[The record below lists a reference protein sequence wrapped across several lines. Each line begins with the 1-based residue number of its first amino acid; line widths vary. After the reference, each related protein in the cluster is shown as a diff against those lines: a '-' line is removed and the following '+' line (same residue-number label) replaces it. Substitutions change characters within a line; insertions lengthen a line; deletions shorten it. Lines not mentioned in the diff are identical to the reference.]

1 MKRVSIKDVAL
12 KAGVSTALVSYVL
25 NGRHTDRISKL
36 TAEKIKNAAKELNY
50 RPNSIARS
58 LKAKKTHT
66 IALLVA
72 DIANPFASQIA
83 RIIEDEISNKGYVIL
98 IGSSDEN
105 AEKLQQLI
113 DIFLTRQVDGFI
125 ILPVEGSEKYILDL
139 AKTNAP
145 IVLIDRYFTNNM
157 EIPVITTNNYGASY
171 QATEHLIKKGKKNI
185 GILSFQTELIHIN
198 ERVNGYKRAVLDRGL
213 TIKSENIKY
222 INEAKI
228 DIEVSHAIDE
238 LLSKEEPID
247 ALFFA
252 TNKLALAG
260 LKKLMTLTIRIPEE
274 LALITFDESEAFDIF
289 KVPVSHI
296 KQPLYEISKEAVEI
310 ITGMIEDKNLKF
322 KPRVY
327 NSKLI
332 IKQSS

>member
-1 MKRVSIKDVAL
+1 VKRVSIKDVAL

-25 NGRHTDRISKL
+25 NDRHTNRISKI
-36 TAEKIKNAAKELNY
+36 TAERIKSAAKELNY

-58 LKAKKTHT
+58 LKAKKTNT

-72 DIANPFASQIA
+72 DIANPFASQMA
-83 RIIEDEISNKGYVIL
+83 RIVEDEISRKGYVIL
-98 IGSSDEN
+98 IGSSDEK

-113 DIFLTRQVDGFI
+113 DIFLNRQVDGFI

-145 IVLIDRYFTNNM
+145 VVLIDRYFNNM
-157 EIPVITTNNYGASY
+157 DLPVITTNNYWASY
-171 QATEHLIKKGKKNI
+171 QATEHLIKRGKKNI
-185 GILSFQTELIHIN
+185 GLLTFQTGLIHLN
-198 ERVNGYKRAVLDRGL
+198 ERVNGYKRAVLDNGL
-213 TIKSENIKY
+213 INKLENIKY

-228 DIEVSHAIDE
+228 NSEVSNSIDE
-238 LLSKEEPID
+238 LLSNKDKID

-260 LKKLMTLTIRIPEE
+260 LKKLMTLNIKIPEE

-289 KVPVSHI
+289 KVPVTHI

>member
-25 NGRHTDRISKL
+25 NDRHTNRISKL

-58 LKAKKTHT
+58 LKAKKTNT

-83 RIIEDEISNKGYVIL
+83 RIIEDEISIKGYVIL

-105 AEKLQQLI
+105 AEKLHQLI
-113 DIFLTRQVDGFI
+113 DIFLNRQVDGFI

-139 AKTNAP
+139 AKTKAP
-145 IVLIDRYFTNNM
+145 VVIIDRYFNNM
-157 EIPVITTNNYGASY
+157 DLPVITTNNYGAAY
-171 QATEHLIKKGKKNI
+171 QATEHLIKRGKKNI
-185 GILSFQTELIHIN
+185 GLLTFKTELIHLN
-198 ERVNGYKRAVLDRGL
+198 ERVNGYKRAVLDKGL
-213 TIKSENIKY
+213 INKSENIKY
-222 INEAKI
+222 INETNI
-228 DIEVSHAIDE
+228 DVEVPNAIDE
-238 LLSKEEPID
+238 LLSNEDKID

-260 LKKLMTLTIRIPEE
+260 LRKLMVLNIKIPEE

-289 KVPVSHI
+289 KVPVTHI

>member
-25 NGRHTDRISKL
+25 NDRHTNRISKL
-36 TAEKIKNAAKELNY
+36 TAAKIKSAAKELNY

-58 LKAKKTHT
+58 LKAKKTNT

-83 RIIEDEISNKGYVIL
+83 RIIEDEISSKGYVIL

-105 AEKLQQLI
+105 AEKLHQLI
-113 DIFLTRQVDGFI
+113 DIFLNRQVDGFI
-125 ILPVEGSEKYILDL
+125 ILPVEGSEKYIMDL
-139 AKTNAP
+139 AKTNSP
-145 IVLIDRYFTNNM
+145 VVLIDRYFNNM
-157 EIPVITTNNYGASY
+157 DLPVITTNNYGASY
-171 QATEHLIKKGKKNI
+171 QATEHLIKRGKKNI
-185 GILSFQTELIHIN
+185 GLLTFQTELIHLN
-198 ERVNGYKRAVLDRGL
+198 ERVNGYKRAVLDKGL
-213 TIKSENIKY
+213 INKSKNIKY
-222 INEAKI
+222 INETNI
-228 DIEVSHAIDE
+228 DVEVPNAIDE
-238 LLSKEEPID
+238 LLSNEDKID

-260 LKKLMTLTIRIPEE
+260 LKKLMVLNIKIPEE

-289 KVPVSHI
+289 KVPVTHI

>member
-25 NGRHTDRISKL
+25 NDRHTNRISKL
-36 TAEKIKNAAKELNY
+36 TAEKIKSAAKELNY

-58 LKAKKTHT
+58 LKAKKTNT

-83 RIIEDEISNKGYVIL
+83 RIIEDEISIKGYVIL

-105 AEKLQQLI
+105 AEKLHQLI
-113 DIFLTRQVDGFI
+113 DIFLNRQVDGFI

-139 AKTNAP
+139 AKTKAP
-145 IVLIDRYFTNNM
+145 VVIIDRYFNNM
-157 EIPVITTNNYGASY
+157 DLPVITTNNYGAAY
-171 QATEHLIKKGKKNI
+171 QATEHLIKRGKKNI
-185 GILSFQTELIHIN
+185 GLLTFKTELIHLN
-198 ERVNGYKRAVLDRGL
+198 ERVNGYKRAVLDKGL
-213 TIKSENIKY
+213 INKSENIKY
-222 INEAKI
+222 INETNI
-228 DIEVSHAIDE
+228 DIEVPDAIDE
-238 LLSKEEPID
+238 LLSNEDKID

-260 LKKLMTLTIRIPEE
+260 LKKLMVLNIKIPEE

-289 KVPVSHI
+289 KVPVTHI

>member
-25 NGRHTDRISKL
+25 NDRHTNRISKL
-36 TAEKIKNAAKELNY
+36 TAAKIKSAAKELNY

-58 LKAKKTHT
+58 LKAKKTNT

-83 RIIEDEISNKGYVIL
+83 RIIEDEISSKGYVIL

-105 AEKLQQLI
+105 AEKLHQLI
-113 DIFLTRQVDGFI
+113 DIFLNRQVDGFI
-125 ILPVEGSEKYILDL
+125 ILPVEGSEKYIMDL
-139 AKTNAP
+139 AKTNSP
-145 IVLIDRYFTNNM
+145 VVLIDRYFNNM
-157 EIPVITTNNYGASY
+157 DLPVITTNNYGASY
-171 QATEHLIKKGKKNI
+171 QATEHLIKRGKKNI
-185 GILSFQTELIHIN
+185 GLLTFQTELIHLN
-198 ERVNGYKRAVLDRGL
+198 ERVNGYKRAVLDKGL
-213 TIKSENIKY
+213 INKSENIKY
-222 INEAKI
+222 INETNI
-228 DIEVSHAIDE
+228 DVEVPNAIDE
-238 LLSKEEPID
+238 LLSNEDKID

-260 LKKLMTLTIRIPEE
+260 LKKLMVLNIKISEE

-289 KVPVSHI
+289 KVPVTHI